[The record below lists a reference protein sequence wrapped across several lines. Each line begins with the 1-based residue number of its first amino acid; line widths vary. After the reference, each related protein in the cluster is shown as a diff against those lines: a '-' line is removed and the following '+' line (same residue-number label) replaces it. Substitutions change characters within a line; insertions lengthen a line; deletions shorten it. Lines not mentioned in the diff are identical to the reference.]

1 MGEPAPPVAHI
12 RASMPPGAF
21 SREVMMSE
29 STTSL
34 AGRARPAR
42 PQAVLAVL
50 HREWLSPHT
59 VRITAGGPG
68 FDALRMNEFTDKY
81 AKIIFAD
88 PDLGLTPPYDLTA
101 LRESLPPDRRP
112 VTRTYTLRRAD
123 VQRQQ
128 LAIDFVVHG
137 DEGIAAPWAARAEP
151 GDVLTLS
158 GAGGAHRPDPGC
170 DWHLFAGDES
180 ALPAICSALEA
191 LPGAARGVAYL
202 ETCDPGEYLDAKP
215 PSGME
220 VIWLHRPQPGS
231 QPRLLADA
239 LLAGPWLPGR
249 ADVFAHGERESMKA
263 VRSALKARLGDGD
276 QLSVSGYWASGRTEE
291 VFQAE
296 KRQPIGQI

>member
-1 MGEPAPPVAHI
+1 ML
-12 RASMPPGAF
+12 
-21 SREVMMSE
+21 SREMMMTE
-29 STTSL
+29 STTNV
-34 AGRARPAR
+34 ARRARPVR
-42 PQAVLAVL
+42 PQAILTVQ

-81 AKIIFAD
+81 AKIIFVD
-88 PDLGLTPPYDLTA
+88 SGLGLTPPYDLAA
-101 LRESLPPDRRP
+101 LRESLPSDQQP

-123 VQRQQ
+123 AQRQQ

-137 DEGIAAPWAARAEP
+137 DEGIAAPWAAHAEP
-151 GDVLTLS
+151 GDILTMS
-158 GAGGAHRPDPGC
+158 GAGGAYHPDPGSE
-170 DWHLFAGDES
+170 WHLFAGDES

-191 LPGAARGVAYL
+191 LPGDARGLAYL
-202 ETCDPGEYLDAKP
+202 ETSDPGEYLDATL

-239 LLAGPWLPGR
+239 LLAGPWLSGQ

-263 VRSALKARLGDGD
+263 LRSALKSRLGDGD
-276 QLSVSGYWASGRTEE
+276 RLSLSGYWASGRTED
-291 VFQAE
+291 VFQSE

>member
-1 MGEPAPPVAHI
+1 
-12 RASMPPGAF
+12 MPIGTF
-21 SREVMMSE
+21 SREVRVSE
-29 STTSL
+29 TTTSL
-34 AGRARPAR
+34 AGRTRPAR
-42 PQAVLAVL
+42 PQAVLTVL
-50 HREWLSPHT
+50 HRERLSPHT

-81 AKIIFAD
+81 AKIIFVD
-88 PDLGLTPPYDLTA
+88 PGIRLTPPYDLAA
-101 LRESLPPDRRP
+101 LRESLPPDRQP

-137 DEGIAAPWAARAEP
+137 DEGIAAPWAAHAEP
-151 GDVLTLS
+151 GDIVTLS
-158 GAGGAHRPDPGC
+158 GAGGAYHPDPGS

-191 LPGAARGVAYL
+191 LPGDARGIAYL
-202 ETCDPGEYLDAKP
+202 ETCDPGEYLDATL

-220 VIWLHRPQPGS
+220 VVWLHRPRPGS

-239 LLAGPWLPGR
+239 LLAGAWLSGR

-276 QLSVSGYWASGRTEE
+276 QLSLSGYWASGRTEDA
-291 VFQAE
+291 FQSE

>member
-1 MGEPAPPVAHI
+1 
-12 RASMPPGAF
+12 
-21 SREVMMSE
+21 MMSE

-50 HREWLSPHT
+50 HREWLSPPT

-68 FDALRMNEFTDKY
+68 FEALRMNEFTDKY

-88 PDLGLTPPYDLTA
+88 PGLGLTPPYDLAA
-101 LRESLPPDRRP
+101 LRESLPPARRP

-123 VQRQQ
+123 VRRQQ

-158 GAGGAHRPDPGC
+158 GAGGAYRPDPGG

-202 ETCDPGEYLDAKP
+202 ETCDPGQYLDVTP

-239 LLAGPWLPGR
+239 LVAGPWLPGR

-276 QLSVSGYWASGRTEE
+276 QLSLSGYWASGRTED